1 MKEIKAIIQ
10 RSALYRVLMAL
21 RAIPDMPGL
30 LMSELRAFP
39 KGHPSVVS
47 ASHGMDALDS
57 VEMLKLECIVPDE
70 ICAAAVEA
78 IRQAAHTGGLGDGSI
93 FIYDVEDVVR
103 IRTGERGEEAI

>member
-10 RSALYRVLMAL
+10 RSALYPVLMAL

-39 KGHPSVVS
+39 RGHPSAVS

-57 VEMLKLECIVPDE
+57 VDMLKVECIVPDRM
-70 ICAAAVEA
+70 CPVAVEA
-78 IRQAAHTGGLGDGSI
+78 IRQAAHTGGPGDGSI
-93 FIYDVEDVVR
+93 FIYDVEDAVK
-103 IRTGERGEEAI
+103 IRTGQRGEEGI